1 MTVTEERLRSA
12 DAAPPTSSAAAPH
25 SAAPASLPA
34 ASAAPSGRLLQPAAS
49 GERRLSW
56 DVIRVLAVISVVVQH
71 ATFTAQGVM
80 PWLVAPPFTWSVEA
94 GANTLMVI
102 SAYFVCVTIAK
113 RRPGRWW
120 WQRIARLVPA
130 YLVAVVITYGA
141 TLVAADFGYWR
152 PGVRDLV
159 GNLLLVQSF
168 DPAVT
173 YMDHSYW
180 TLPLQIGVFT
190 LAALAVGLLGRDLW
204 RHPAVLPIL
213 AWAGVVVPVLLAEC
227 ATGWLATL
235 SNGFVMW
242 RWQLFAIGLAM
253 WLASRRR
260 ISLTH
265 LAALTAAGV
274 LAEAIIT
281 PDVDSAIV
289 LALAVLL
296 VAAATLGPDWNFLR
310 VGPLPRIIGWLAG
323 ISYGVYLG
331 NQQIGYFFAWL
342 AQDRLGITGW
352 GRIGGVLLLAIL
364 LGWLLTRLVER
375 PAHRLLTRWPSRR
388 PAVQPGNE
396 EAASSSSSFSSGSP
410 AVIRTPS
417 GENARTTTL

>member
-1 MTVTEERLRSA
+1 MTSVEERPRSVP
-12 DAAPPTSSAAAPH
+12 AAPPTTVPAAP
-25 SAAPASLPA
+25 PLPG
-34 ASAAPSGRLLQPAAS
+34 PLLQPAAS

-80 PWLVAPPFTWSVEA
+80 PWLVAPPVTWGVEA

-102 SAYFVCVTIAK
+102 SAYFVCVTLAK

-120 WQRIARLVPA
+120 WQRIARLLPA
-130 YLVAVVITYGA
+130 YLVAVVVTYAA

-190 LAALAVGLLGRDLW
+190 LAALALGLLGRELW
-204 RHPAVLPIL
+204 RHPVVLPTL
-213 AWAGVVVPVLLAEC
+213 AWVGVVVPVLLAEC

-274 LAEAIIT
+274 LAEAIIS

-289 LALAVLL
+289 LALACLL
-296 VAAATLGPDWNFLR
+296 VAAATLGPDWDFLR
-310 VGPLPRIIGWLAG
+310 VGPLPRMIGWLAG
-323 ISYGVYLG
+323 ISYGVYLM

-352 GRIGGVLLLAIL
+352 GRLAGVVLLAVF
-364 LGWLLTRLVER
+364 LGWLLTRFVET
-375 PAHRLLTRWPSRR
+375 PASRVLTRRR
-388 PAVQPGNE
+388 AGRRQPRKD
-396 EAASSSSSFSSGSP
+396 EAASMSRSFSSGAP
-410 AVIRTPS
+410 AETRTPN
-417 GENARTTTL
+417 GENPRTTTL

>member
-1 MTVTEERLRSA
+1 MTSVEVRPRPAPTA
-12 DAAPPTSSAAAPH
+12 PPAPGPAAPL
-25 SAAPASLPA
+25 PASA
-34 ASAAPSGRLLQPAAS
+34 HPSGRPAVS

-56 DVIRVLAVISVVVQH
+56 DVIRVLAVASVVVQH
-71 ATFTAQGVM
+71 ATYTAQGVM
-80 PWLVAPPFTWSVEA
+80 PWLAAPPFTWGIEA
-94 GANTLMVI
+94 GANTLMVV
-102 SAYFVCVTIAK
+102 SAYFVCVTLAE
-113 RRPGRWW
+113 RRPARWW
-120 WQRIARLVPA
+120 WQRIARLLPA
-130 YLVAVVITYGA
+130 YLVAVVVTYAA
-141 TLVAADFGYWR
+141 TLVAAGFGYWR

-168 DPAVT
+168 DPSVT

-180 TLPLQIGVFT
+180 TLSLQIGVFT
-190 LAALAVGLLGRDLW
+190 LAALAVGALGRGRW
-204 RHPAVLPIL
+204 RHPAALPMM

-260 ISLTH
+260 ISPTH

-289 LALAVLL
+289 LALACLL
-296 VAAATLGPDWNFLR
+296 VAAAALGPDWSFLR
-310 VGPLPRIIGWLAG
+310 VGPLPRLLGWLAG
-323 ISYGVYLG
+323 ISYGVYLV
-331 NQQIGYFFAWL
+331 NQQIGYFVAWL
-342 AQDRLGITGW
+342 AQDSLGITGW
-352 GRIGGVLLLAIL
+352 GRIAGVVLVAVL

-375 PAHRLLTRWPSRR
+375 PAFRFLTRRR
-388 PAVQPGNE
+388 DAAPRRQPGKD
-396 EAASSSSSFSSGSP
+396 EAASMSRSFSSGAP
-410 AVIRTPS
+410 AEIRTPS
-417 GENARTTTL
+417 GAKPRTTTL

>member
-1 MTVTEERLRSA
+1 MTIVEERPRQTPA
-12 DAAPPTSSAAAPH
+12 AAAPAAPP
-25 SAAPASLPA
+25 LP
-34 ASAAPSGRLLQPAAS
+34 SAAPSGRLLQPASS

-80 PWLVAPPFTWSVEA
+80 PWLVSPPFTWSVEA

-130 YLVAVVITYGA
+130 YLVAVVVTYGA
-141 TLVAADFGYWR
+141 TLLAADYGYWR

-180 TLPLQIGVFT
+180 TLPLQIGVFS

-204 RHPAVLPIL
+204 RHPAALPSL
-213 AWAGVVVPVLLAEC
+213 AWAGVIAPVLLAEC

-235 SNGFVMW
+235 SDGFVMW

-253 WLASRRR
+253 WLASTRR

-265 LAALTAAGV
+265 LAALTAGGV

-310 VGPLPRIIGWLAG
+310 RGPLPRIIGWLAG
-323 ISYGVYLG
+323 ISYGVYLM

-352 GRIGGVLLLAIL
+352 GRIGGVLLLAVL

-375 PAHRLLTRWPSRR
+375 PAHRLLTRWPRRR
-388 PAVQPGNE
+388 PSGAAPAQPGNDD
-396 EAASSSSSFSSGSP
+396 AASISRSFSSGAP
-410 AVIRTPS
+410 AEIRTPS
-417 GENARTTTL
+417 GEKPRTTTL